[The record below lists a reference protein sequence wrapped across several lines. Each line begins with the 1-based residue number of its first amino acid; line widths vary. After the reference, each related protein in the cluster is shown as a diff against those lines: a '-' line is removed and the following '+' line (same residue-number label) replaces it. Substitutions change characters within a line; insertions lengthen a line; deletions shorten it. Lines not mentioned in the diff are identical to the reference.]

1 MCSTVSV
8 PVLRAVMLSS
18 QGGQGLPRGGGRYL
32 TRALHRHMRV
42 GTVCHTKQLRVRFL
56 FAPLQSEP
64 QNSEHEVA
72 RASSSPYAC
81 DELDSITVMHACF
94 LQILVRRCRHRPPPA
109 ACQWGMPPK
118 KRLRLC
124 MHQRKPG
131 AAAGKN
137 ASKPKEKSK
146 SGTFYGRHKADFQK
160 AAGEPL
166 PEEQTR

>member
-1 MCSTVSV
+1 MGHFPLFTQNSRLL
-8 PVLRAVMLSS
+8 PVMSRCVF
-18 QGGQGLPRGGGRYL
+18 
-32 TRALHRHMRV
+32 V
-42 GTVCHTKQLRVRFL
+42 
-56 FAPLQSEP
+56 PLQSEP

-118 KRLRLC
+118 GRLQLC
-124 MHQRKPG
+124 MYQRKPG

-146 SGTFYGRHKADFQK
+146 SGTFYGRYKGDFQK
-160 AAGEPL
+160 AAGERAAAGYRLHQRNRRDDYP
-166 PEEQTR
+166 P